1 MRLMFHLIEFLAE
14 WKLLFV
20 ITHILSVV
28 IGFGGASI
36 GDMLFFKFL
45 KDFSV
50 SKEEA
55 SILQSIARVVLFA
68 VVVIMLSGIALYIPR
83 AYELSHNNGFL
94 LKATAAVIVCLNGV
108 LLHVYISPRL
118 LSLSFALKSEQRLD
132 KELLKKTIR
141 LNRVA
146 FASGAIS
153 VVSWYTAFLSAF
165 LKSYM
170 MEYSYTTLLAGYLS
184 VMLFAILVSQ
194 IMEQVFYARGTKLAD
209 GMAPAQSS

>member
-1 MRLMFHLIEFLAE
+1 MRLMFHLIDFLAE

-20 ITHILSVV
+20 IMHVLSVV

-36 GDMLFFKFL
+36 ADMLFFKFL

-68 VVVIMLSGIALYIPR
+68 VVVIVLSGVALYIPR
-83 AYELSHNNGFL
+83 ASELSQNTGFL
-94 LKATAAVIVCLNGV
+94 LKATAVLFVCLNGT

-118 LSLSFALKSEQRLD
+118 ISVSFALQSEQRLD
-132 KELLKKTIR
+132 KVFLKKTIW

-146 FASGAIS
+146 FAAGAIS
-153 VVSWYTAFLSAF
+153 VVSWYTSFLAAY

-194 IMEQVFYARGTKLAD
+194 IMEQVFYAKGTKLAD
-209 GMAPAQSS
+209 SMAPVQSS